1 MQVTKSTQ
9 IVHKKQEQRKQS
21 LNNGVAAQPIK
32 STLIPIQKDLRMTHH
47 DQVLEEEQASKK
59 IIEQNFVKRQV
70 RSIVGNQ
77 DQGLAQ
83 EHTFKKI
90 DEQTKGFCQSKSV
103 KRWLIRCTTKNQVE
117 GSMEQAAT
125 KKKKTVSN
133 VQLCHLMSTLIR
145 MTNKIG
151 ARN

>member
-1 MQVTKSTQ
+1 M
-9 IVHKKQEQRKQS
+9 
-21 LNNGVAAQPIK
+21 
-32 STLIPIQKDLRMTHH
+32 QKDLRMTHH

-59 IIEQNFVKRQV
+59 IIEQNFVKR
-70 RSIVGNQ
+70 
-77 DQGLAQ
+77 Q